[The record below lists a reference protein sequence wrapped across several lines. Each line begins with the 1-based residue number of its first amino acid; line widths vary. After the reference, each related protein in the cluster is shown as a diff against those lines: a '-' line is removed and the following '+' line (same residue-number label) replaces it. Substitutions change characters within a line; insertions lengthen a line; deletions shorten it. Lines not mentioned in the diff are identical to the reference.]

1 MIETLIVLAKQ
12 PVAGRVKTRLT
23 PAFTDD
29 EAAELAAAALADT
42 LAAVARARVRRR
54 VLAFDGRAGQWLPSA
69 WVECRQPDGGL
80 DARIAAAFA
89 GAGRGPTVL
98 VGMDTPQ
105 VTSELLTGFDVARY
119 DACLGPTADG
129 GFWALGLREPSAAPS
144 LVEGVAMSSPRTGAE
159 QLDRLH
165 AAGLRVQILDELV
178 DVDTA
183 ADADLVAASAP
194 CGRFGRT
201 LHGIHCGRQLAG

>member
-1 MIETLIVLAKQ
+1 MIGTLIVLAKQ

-23 PAFTDD
+23 PAFTHD

-42 LAAVARARVRRR
+42 LAAVSNARVRRR
-54 VLAFDGRAGQWLPSA
+54 VLAFDRRAAEWLPPG
-69 WVECRQPDGGL
+69 WVESRQPEGGL
-80 DARIAAAFA
+80 DARIAAAFVE
-89 GAGRGPTVL
+89 AGRGPTVL

-105 VTSELLTGFDVARY
+105 VTGEQLTGFDVARY

-129 GFWALGLREPSAAPS
+129 GFWALGLREPSVAPS
-144 LVEGVAMSSPRTGAE
+144 LVEGVAMSRPDTGAE
-159 QLDRLH
+159 QLVRLR

-183 ADADLVAASAP
+183 ADADQAAASAP
-194 CGRFGRT
+194 GSRFAQA
-201 LHGIHCGRQLAG
+201 LHRIHRAPKLAG